1 MGWVTLTA
9 RKQSLRLAISD
20 HQMRDIELSRK
31 RRRMQ
36 RTSAYDIM
44 VMQSNKSLEL
54 REIKNDYNEVRDARP
69 EDRTSDEYNDW
80 YMEYQ
85 EAKENYEAEKLDIS
99 ETYDQEIAML
109 EQEKSDAEADIDQE
123 QITVEAQLEAMNAEF
138 DVVKEQ
144 ISKEIENSTIKL

>member
-54 REIKNDYNEVRDARP
+54 REIKNRLDALYSKAT
-69 EDRTSDEYNDW
+69 ELKEEMITITDEIFNL
-80 YMEYQ
+80 E
-85 EAKENYEAEKLDIS
+85 LDI
-99 ETYDQEIAML
+99 L
-109 EQEKSDAEADIDQE
+109 LRLQEKE
-123 QITVEAQLEAMNAEF
+123 
-138 DVVKEQ
+138 
-144 ISKEIENSTIKL
+144 

>member
-123 QITVEAQLEAMNAEF
+123 QVTVEAQLEAMNAEF